1 MIAPASSSLQQRGAA
16 LIAALFLVVVLA
28 ALGAFAVN
36 IGMGQQ
42 QTSDLQLLQYR
53 TLAAAN
59 AGLEFWATQ
68 AANNPGL
75 AAVTGCG
82 AVPTL
87 TPPGMNGFTVNISCT
102 SIASGAQHVYEVTAT
117 ATTGTYGSPDFVR
130 RTVRRRMTDI
140 AAPGTWQ

>member
-1 MIAPASSSLQQRGAA
+1 MIAQASSSLRQRGAA

-75 AAVTGCG
+75 AAVTGCS
-82 AVPTL
+82 AVLPM
-87 TPPGMNGFTVNISCT
+87 TPPGMSGFTVNVSCT
-102 SIASGAQHVYEVTAT
+102 PIVSGTQHVYEVTST
-117 ATTGTYGSPDFVR
+117 ATTGNYGSPDFVR
-130 RTVRRRMTDI
+130 RTVTRRMTDI
-140 AAPGTWQ
+140 AAPGTW